1 MNAGETSAALLRLL
15 SVKGVGPAKIQ
26 SLIRL
31 AGPVADGASAL
42 LDTAA
47 LQRVLSA
54 DQMHEWDASGR
65 AVEARIQALAETGV
79 ELLSAFD
86 PDYPVLLHARL
97 GVRAPLLLARA
108 GNAAVLDRVGIGFCG
123 SRKASE
129 KGLAVAADA
138 AGQIAAREVNVVSG
152 YAAGVDMA
160 VHVAALEAGGTT
172 TIVLAEGVEHF
183 RIKRDIRAVWDW
195 DRVCVVSEFLPGLPW
210 SARNAMERNRTIV
223 GLSQALVLIEAGE
236 TGGTIAAGRTA
247 LELGVPLFAAVYA
260 EMPDSAAGNRK
271 VLNEG
276 AHPLG
281 RSRASERANVRPVL
295 ETAHALALQ
304 GDGAGFRN
312 QLSML

>member
-1 MNAGETSAALLRLL
+1 MDDRETSKALLRLL

-31 AGPVADGASAL
+31 AGPVEDGASAL
-42 LDTAA
+42 LDTCV
-47 LQRVLSA
+47 LQRALSTE
-54 DQMHEWDASGR
+54 QMREWEASGG
-65 AVEARIQALAETGV
+65 AVEARIEALSARGV

-86 PDYPVLLHARL
+86 FDYPAVLRARL
-97 GVRAPLLLARA
+97 GSRAPLLLARA
-108 GNAAVLDRVGIGFCG
+108 GNPAVLERVGIGFCG
-123 SRKASE
+123 SRKASA
-129 KGLAVAADA
+129 KGLTVAADA

-172 TIVLAEGVEHF
+172 TIVLAEGADHF
-183 RIKRDIRAVWDW
+183 RIKREIRAAWDW
-195 DRVCVVSEFLPGLPW
+195 DRVCVISEFLPGLPW

-223 GLSQALVLIEAGE
+223 GLSQAVVLIEAGE
-236 TGGTIAAGRTA
+236 TGGTLAAGRTA
-247 LELGVPLFAAVYA
+247 LEMGVPLFAAVYA

-276 AHPLG
+276 AQPLG

-304 GDGAGFRN
+304 GGAGGFRN